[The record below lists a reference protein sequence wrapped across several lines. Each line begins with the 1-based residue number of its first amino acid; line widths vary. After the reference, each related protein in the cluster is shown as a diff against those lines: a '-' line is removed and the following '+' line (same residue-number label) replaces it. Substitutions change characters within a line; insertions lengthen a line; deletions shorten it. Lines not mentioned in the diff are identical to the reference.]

1 MPENN
6 DGGSGGQNP
15 NPTAQVTVDQAMAE
29 NVALKEKV
37 KGLEKVIGDLTTQLK
52 AANDVL
58 ECQAK
63 ADLIGKIMPRSRF
76 TIEDLTK
83 KSVDELKEICATLD
97 QANYPTYKNIH
108 FGSLGADEKGDVH
121 LTVGDLSVVTE
132 AKRKAGGA

>member
-29 NVALKEKV
+29 NVSLKAKIV
-37 KGLEKVIGDLTTQLK
+37 DLEKTISSLTTQLK

-58 ECQAK
+58 ESQAK

-97 QANYPTYKNIH
+97 QASYPTYKNIH
-108 FGSLGADEKGDVH
+108 FGSLGADEKGDEH
-121 LTVGDLSVVTE
+121 LTVGDLSVVNE